1 MARKG
6 RAILLVYTDLIDPK
20 YDEEFNAWYDTQHLP
35 DLLALPGFLDAA
47 RYVAVKGGPRY
58 LAAYEIESVDAVLTP
73 EYKDRPLPPWDRRM
87 SPRVVGKNFTRI
99 VGEQIYPDAPE
110 HVDRGMAPVLQIGRM
125 SVPDDV
131 DAEWNAWY
139 NGEYIPGYR
148 KVTGVI
154 YARRFRVVEG
164 EVRYTTV
171 YEFEHEKVPES
182 AEWQHQRARSS
193 PKTPRMSDA
202 MAMAAGSPGVY
213 KRLDPQGAA

>member
-6 RAILLVYTDLIDPK
+6 RAILLVYTDLVDSK

-35 DLLALPGFLDAA
+35 QLLELPGFLDAA
-47 RYVAVKGGPRY
+47 RYVAVKGGPKY
-58 LAAYEIESVDAVLTP
+58 LAAYELESVDAVKRP
-73 EYKDRPLPPWDRRM
+73 EFLNRPIPPWDRRM
-87 SPRVVGKNFTRI
+87 SPRVIGTNFTRV
-99 VGEQIYPDAPE
+99 VGEQIFPE
-110 HVDRGMAPVLQIGRM
+110 AAEQADRGMAPVLQIGRM
-125 SVPDDV
+125 SVSDDI

-148 KVTGVI
+148 KVPGVI

-171 YEFEHEKVPES
+171 YEFEDEQVPDS
-182 AEWQHQRARSS
+182 AEWNYQREHSS
-193 PKTPRMSDA
+193 PKSGRMRDL

-213 KRLDPQGAA
+213 RRIDR